1 MTELLGLWYYDHG
14 CIVNSGYGETELD
27 ALQGT
32 TEVISAPRDFY
43 GFSDKIIATQF

>member
-27 ALQGT
+27 ALRGT
-32 TEVISAPRDFY
+32 TEVIFASRDFY
-43 GFSDKIIATQF
+43 VFSARI